1 MISNTGWLII
11 LAICWFANAIVL
23 WIQGGNIINI
33 VSGALAAGAFMLRWD
48 MRRVLK

>member
-11 LAICWFANAIVL
+11 LAICWSANAIVL
-23 WIQGGNIINI
+23 WTQGGNVINI
-33 VSGALAAGAFMLRWD
+33 VAGSMAAAGFMLRWD